1 MRCQP
6 DRLGRHGLCYR
17 PVLHLIEA
25 DPDRNA
31 ALIKITMFCENV
43 AQCRHRHVRTRIF
56 DQQAR
61 FLVFRIN
68 GERDGVQLVVVN
80 IIGHATLS
88 RISRKAGTSPSNAS
102 SMVSSPAST
111 SSSRALARARKTR
124 RGSAC
129 GESGEGLFSEAIW
142 PPSQSTSKAP
152 RAPTTPGLF
161 APLMQ
166 KSPAQLDT
174 LTAGHDGAAAVRL

>member
-88 RISRKAGTSPSNAS
+88 RISRKAGTSPSKAS

-142 PPSQSTSKAP
+142 PCRLRKP
-152 RAPTTPGLF
+152 RVPPQRRGFLLFSCRNLWSADVMFAWPTT
-161 APLMQ
+161 
-166 KSPAQLDT
+166 
-174 LTAGHDGAAAVRL
+174 RR